1 MTAKIK
7 LNAASGGGSVAL
19 EGPASLGSDKII
31 KFPNSPSVV
40 IQTVTATNTA
50 KAAEDCS
57 TNAFRNGFSFNCT
70 ITPTST
76 SSKIMLFYSLSMC
89 TESTVREVC
98 FRPTRGG
105 TAFLIG
111 DAAGSRTRGSF
122 ARLFS
127 DNTQMESISFS
138 CLDSPSTTSSINYG
152 FDYAIM
158 NTGCFLIRNAV
169 FNDGDSADTLRGV
182 STITAMEVS
191 G

>member
-1 MTAKIK
+1 NRVMTLPDSADGTILTTTNPKAG
-7 LNAASGGGSVAL
+7 N
-19 EGPASLGSDKII
+19 II
-31 KFPNSPSVV
+31 QVV
-40 IQTVTATNTA
+40 TGTNTA
-50 KAAEDCS
+50 KAAEDCA

-76 SSKIMLFYSLSMC
+76 SNKIMLFYSLSMC

-105 TAFLIG
+105 TAFLIA

-138 CLDSPSTTSSINYG
+138 CLDSPNTTSAVNYS

-158 NTGCFLIRNAV
+158 NQGCFLIRNAV

-191 G
+191 A